1 VWVREGLRPSLK
13 SLPPLLFKE
22 RGIKGVRL
30 INNLKRMRAL
40 ISKSEVKGEVRA
52 PSSKSYTIRGLM
64 CAALAKGESEIIGP
78 LSSDDTEAAIDV
90 LSRVGVRV
98 RQEADLW
105 RVGGG
110 DFHEPDTD
118 LFCSESATTLRFMTA
133 IGSLIPGECRLV
145 VGPSLAGR
153 PVRPLV
159 EALKQLGVDVSCQG
173 EVAPVIIRGGKLE
186 GGITEMPGNIS
197 SQFVSALLLVAPF
210 AEEGVTIRLTTPLE
224 SKPYVLMTLE
234 CLEKFGIE
242 VVSKNLDEFEI
253 TKQTYKPTEYEVEGD
268 WSSASYFLALG
279 AVCGEVEVENLNT
292 ESLQGDKMMLNFLR
306 QMGVLVEVSQNSV
319 TVRKSRLNAIRADLS
334 GCIDLLP
341 TMAVLAA
348 TADGISEF
356 AGIER
361 ARIKESNRVA
371 AVKEGLERMGVA
383 VIDERNRLTITG
395 SKPKGAVIDSKDDHR
410 IAMAFSILG
419 SLVGDTIINE
429 AECVNKTFP
438 EFWDILKNI
447 GGEVQIDGE

>member
-1 VWVREGLRPSLK
+1 MKAS
-13 SLPPLLFKE
+13 
-22 RGIKGVRL
+22 IY
-30 INNLKRMRAL
+30 
-40 ISKSEVKGEVRA
+40 KSEVKGRVST
-52 PSSKSYTIRGLM
+52 PSSKSYTIRGLI
-64 CAALAKGESEIIGP
+64 CAALAKGESEIIHP
-78 LSSDDTEAAIDV
+78 LSSDDTEAAIGV
-90 LSRVGVRV
+90 LSRVGVCI

-110 DFHEPDTD
+110 DFHEPSAD
-118 LFCSESATTLRFMTA
+118 LSCGESATTLRFMTA
-133 IGSLIPGECRLV
+133 ICSLVPGECRLV
-145 VGPSLAGR
+145 VGPSLVGR

-159 EALKQLGVDVSCQG
+159 QALRQLGVDGSCQG
-173 EVAPVIIRGGKLE
+173 EVAPVIVNGGKLK
-186 GGITEMPGNIS
+186 GGVTELPGNIS

-210 AEEGVTIRLTTPLE
+210 AEEGVVIRLTTPLE

-234 CLEKFGIE
+234 CLKKFGIE
-242 VVSKNLDEFEI
+242 VVSKNLDEFVI

-279 AVCGEVEVENLNT
+279 AVCGEVEVRNLNP
-292 ESLQGDKMMLNFLR
+292 ESLQGDKVMLNFLR
-306 QMGVLVEVSQNSV
+306 EMGASVEVKQNSV

-334 GCIDLLP
+334 DCIDLLP

-348 TADGISEF
+348 AADGVSEF

-371 AVKEGLERMGVA
+371 AVKEGLEKMGIKV
-383 VIDERNRLTITG
+383 VEERNRLTITG
-395 SKPKGAVIDSKDDHR
+395 SKLKGAVIDSKDDHR
-410 IAMAFSILG
+410 IAMTFSILG

-438 EFWDILKNI
+438 GFWDILKNI